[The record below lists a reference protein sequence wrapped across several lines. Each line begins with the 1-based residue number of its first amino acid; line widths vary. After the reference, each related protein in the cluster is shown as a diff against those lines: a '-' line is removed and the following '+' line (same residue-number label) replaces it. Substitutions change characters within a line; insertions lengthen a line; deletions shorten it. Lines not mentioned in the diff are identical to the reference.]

1 MAKLMLEF
9 TKRGWRGWQRVAR
22 MIGDVQ
28 ARLLLTVFYFVVLG
42 PFAVVLRWRSD
53 PLAIK
58 RGAPRG
64 WRARVEETPAAH
76 AARQF

>member
-1 MAKLMLEF
+1 MLEF
-9 TKRGWRGWQRVAR
+9 MKRGWRGWQRVAR

>member
-1 MAKLMLEF
+1 MNAKL
-9 TKRGWRGWQRVAR
+9 KRQTGF
-22 MIGDVQ
+22 
-28 ARLLLTVFYFVVLG
+28 RLSIWTTGFFATMVSIPLWILTVFYFVVLG